1 VPTLASNDIEQT
13 KDLVDD
19 ITTNELV
26 NLVVKTQTLVVIFS
40 LSILK
45 PLK

>member
-1 VPTLASNDIEQT
+1 VPTLASKDIEQT

-19 ITTNELV
+19 ITTDELV

>member
-1 VPTLASNDIEQT
+1 MPTLASNDIEQT

>member
-1 VPTLASNDIEQT
+1 MPTLASKDIEQT

-19 ITTNELV
+19 ITTDELV